1 MCLGVEV
8 FFKKVLLLVSLD
20 SGNKKIWNR
29 VFTLAI
35 PDFVL
40 FTMLEKLFLITVKL
54 LIDTYVESLYSF

>member
-1 MCLGVEV
+1 MMTVQKVCPKKLVVPWRRGI
-8 FFKKVLLLVSLD
+8 FQKVLLLVSLD

-40 FTMLEKLFLITVKL
+40 FTM
-54 LIDTYVESLYSF
+54 YRY